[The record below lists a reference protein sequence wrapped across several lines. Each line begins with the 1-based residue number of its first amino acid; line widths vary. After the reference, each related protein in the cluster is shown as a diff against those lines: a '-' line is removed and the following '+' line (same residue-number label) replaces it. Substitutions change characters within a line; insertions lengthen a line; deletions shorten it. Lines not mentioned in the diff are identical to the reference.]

1 MKTKLS
7 TIAFC
12 IMTLFSC
19 NTSSNYK
26 YSVGLSDDYPPCN
39 DVHLIKG
46 DTIIWTPTSPC
57 SREVLGKFFH
67 YHNGDSVRTELL
79 WNTNEWCAPIIEG
92 HIVDYAKNDCYLLAD
107 QKPLDS
113 ILGGYVHDSHGRYQ
127 GKREF
132 DTTMNYNKLRKQLE
146 DTPTTHQYWIMVVK
160 TADVYGPFSYED
172 YLDMKQKLEVPQ
184 TLKLKREKKESTI
197 K

>member
-1 MKTKLS
+1 MKIKLV
-7 TIAFC
+7 TIALC
-12 IMTLFSC
+12 IVTLFSC
-19 NTSSNYK
+19 NTSNKYK

-67 YHNGDSVRTELL
+67 YHDGDSVRTELL
-79 WNTNEWCAPIIEG
+79 WNTNEWYAPIIEG

-113 ILGGYVHDSHGRYQ
+113 ILGGYVHDGNGRYH
-127 GKREF
+127 GLREY
-132 DTTMNYNKLRKQLE
+132 DTTMNYNQLKKQLE

-172 YLDMKQKLEVPQ
+172 YIDMKNKLGVPP
-184 TLKLKREKKESTI
+184 TLKLKREKKENSN